1 MKNDHMVVI
10 SPGTNVCRNY
20 SLISQ
25 EQLRPNLR
33 EMPLSSKIIPVFLV
47 IFLTSFLPVNAA
59 FSKVLLTN
67 DGTRTH
73 RISVRVSTTLS
84 DFLK

>member
-1 MKNDHMVVI
+1 MSSVLEQTFVETTHLYLD
-10 SPGTNVCRNY
+10 GR
-20 SLISQ
+20 Q

-33 EMPLSSKIIPVFLV
+33 AMPLSSKIIPVLLV
-47 IFLTSFLPVNAA
+47 IFLTSSVPVNAA

-67 DGTRTH
+67 DGTRTY
-73 RISVRVSTTLS
+73 RISVPVSTTLS